1 MIIVESPEI
10 GDVRSVASDFFD
22 RHRVVLDD
30 DDDPRYD
37 RAAWVRACQDL
48 GVSAILEPE
57 DDGGLD
63 GGAAML
69 AAVLVEA
76 GRTLSPLPL
85 LSSAVRA
92 QTALRLV
99 ATPEARDELLPQLL
113 TGSVVATLAPWSRAV
128 EASPVAGPATGSATD
143 EGDWT
148 VSGSVNRVLDGVGAD
163 LLLVLAPVDDA
174 VGLFAIEGDVVR
186 EAQET
191 IDVTRQFAK
200 IALDATPAR
209 LLGSADQA
217 VLATLDHWTT
227 LALTADQVGG
237 AAACLAMTV
246 EYLNT
251 RVQFG
256 RVIGSFQS
264 LKHQCAD
271 LALRVDEARSALA
284 HLVWALDEAP
294 DRVVEAAAIATVAAS
309 TAYTTCAE
317 ETVHLHGGIGFTWE
331 HDAHRHVRRA
341 LTDRSAFGS
350 VRAAREAVLTSRG
363 I

>member
-1 MIIVESPEI
+1 M
-10 GDVRSVASDFFD
+10 
-22 RHRVVLDD
+22 
-30 DDDPRYD
+30 
-37 RAAWVRACQDL
+37 
-48 GVSAILEPE
+48 SAILEPE

-76 GRTLSPLPL
+76 GRTLSPLPV

-92 QTALRLV
+92 QTALRLI
-99 ATPEARDELLPQLL
+99 ATTDARDELLPQLL
-113 TGSVVATLAPWSRAV
+113 TGSVVATLAPWSRAI
-128 EASPVAGPATGSATD
+128 EASPASGPAT

-148 VSGSVNRVLDGVGAD
+148 LSGSASRVLDGVGAD

-174 VGLFAIEGDVVR
+174 IGLFAIEGDVVR
-186 EAQET
+186 EAQEA
-191 IDVTRQFAK
+191 IDVTRQFAR
-200 IALDATPAR
+200 ITLDAAPAR
-209 LLGSADQA
+209 LLGTADPA

-246 EYLNT
+246 AYLNT

-284 HLVWALDEAP
+284 HLVWALDESP
-294 DRVVEAAAIATVAAS
+294 DHVVEASAIAAVAAS

-350 VRAAREAVLTSRG
+350 VRAAREAVLASRG

>member
-1 MIIVESPEI
+1 MARLPF
-10 GDVRSVASDFFD
+10 VRLFSLAIRQLMRDARAGELRVLFF
-22 RHRVVLDD
+22 
-30 DDDPRYD
+30 
-37 RAAWVRACQDL
+37 
-48 GVSAILEPE
+48 
-57 DDGGLD
+57 
-63 GGAAML
+63 
-69 AAVLVEA
+69 
-76 GRTLSPLPL
+76 
-85 LSSAVRA
+85 
-92 QTALRLV
+92 AL
-99 ATPEARDELLPQLL
+99 
-113 TGSVVATLAPWSRAV
+113 VVAVAASTAIGYFGARLNGAMMLRAT
-128 EASPVAGPATGSATD
+128 EF
-143 EGDWT
+143 
-148 VSGSVNRVLDGVGAD
+148 LGAD

-350 VRAAREAVLTSRG
+350 VRAAREAVLTARG